1 MNDIRYVCMSDLH
14 FGAANSVLTR
24 LGPDVVADTL
34 HPSPVL
40 ETLLDGVAELVGSN
54 DSGPPTLVLC
64 GDVLEMALSGAHV
77 AAMVFDQFL
86 QLAMAPG
93 RRLFDDTILYVPGN
107 HDHHVWEMAR
117 EHDYASY
124 VRSVP
129 PGERLAPPWHVTP
142 AFSPDGRA
150 GVEDQLLNA
159 LVHRRSDLAGVTVRA
174 VYPNLGLQSA
184 GGRRA
189 VVLHH
194 GHFVEPLYLLV
205 TALKRLAFPEDR
217 PAAGVAGW
225 EEENFAWIDFF
236 WSTLGQSGAAGKDVS
251 LLYDMLQSD
260 AAISG
265 LVVTVAHALSR
276 APASRRRW
284 PRRIEA
290 GALGWSARRAALRI
304 ASHERRR
311 PEQALSAA
319 AERGLGVYL
328 DGPVRAQVEQ
338 ELGCEPERLT
348 FVFGHTH
355 KPFER
360 SWTSPAFS
368 SPVELFNTGGW
379 VVDSDVTEP
388 HQGAAVVMMDD
399 DLEVV
404 SLRCYNQ
411 SAQHEDYRVSVA
423 SLRPPGDRPFYDRLT
438 GLVHPDQP
446 PWSQLARSCAELVTQ
461 RQRVLDKVIEEG
473 SALTREGP
481 TPE

>member
-1 MNDIRYVCMSDLH
+1 MADIRYVCMSDLH

-24 LGPDVVADTL
+24 LGRDAAADTL
-34 HPSPVL
+34 RPSPVL
-40 ETLLDGVAELVGSN
+40 EALLDGVAELVRN
-54 DSGPPTLVLC
+54 NESGPPTLVLC
-64 GDVLEMALSGAHV
+64 GDVLEMALSGANV
-77 AAMVFDQFL
+77 AAMVFDQL
-86 QLAMAPG
+86 LELAMSPG
-93 RRLFDDTILYVPGN
+93 RRLFDATILYIPGN

-124 VRSVP
+124 VRAVP
-129 PGERLAPPWHVTP
+129 PGQALEPPWHVTP
-142 AFSPDGRA
+142 AFSPDGPP

-159 LVHRRSDLAGVTVRA
+159 LVHRRPDLADVTVRA
-174 VYPNLGLQSA
+174 VYPNLGLRSA
-184 GGRRA
+184 DGRRA

-205 TALKRLAFPEDR
+205 TALKRVAFPDDQ
-217 PAAGVAGW
+217 PAGGVAGW

-236 WSTLGQSGAAGKDVS
+236 WSTLGQSGAAGRDVS

-276 APASRRRW
+276 APASGRRW
-284 PRRIEA
+284 PRRLEA

-311 PEQALSAA
+311 PDHALSAA

-328 DGPVRAQVEQ
+328 DGPVRMQVEQ
-338 ELGCEPERLT
+338 ELGSLPEQLT

-360 SWTSPAFS
+360 SWTSPALAR
-368 SPVELFNTGGW
+368 PIELFNTGGW

-399 DLEVV
+399 NLEVV
-404 SLRCYNQ
+404 SMRCYNQ
-411 SAQHEDYRVSVA
+411 SARHQDYRVSVA
-423 SLRPPGDRPFYDRLT
+423 SLRHPGNRPLYDRVAA
-438 GLVHPDQP
+438 LVRPERP
-446 PWSQLARSCAELVTQ
+446 PWSQLARVCAELVTQ
-461 RQRVLDKVIEEG
+461 RQRVLDKVIEQG
-473 SALTREGP
+473 SALTRTGA
-481 TPE
+481 TPG